1 MAKDIVF
8 DTNKLAA
15 GVEKLANAVK
25 ITMGP
30 KGRTVVIDKS
40 YGAPVATKDGVTVAK
55 AVSLKDPA
63 ENIGARMIQEVAK
76 KAGDDAG
83 DGTTTATVLAQKIVR
98 EGRRVIAAGMN
109 PMDIKRGIDIATGA
123 VVADIE
129 SHARPVK
136 NTSEIAQVATI
147 SANGDADIGKKIAD
161 AMERVGQEGVIT
173 VEEAKGLETEID
185 VVEGMQFDQG
195 FMSPYFV
202 SNSEKMLAE
211 LDNAAVL
218 VSEKKITGLQALLP
232 ILEPIAQQARPLLII
247 AEDVESEALATLVL
261 NRLRGGLKV
270 CAVKAPGFG
279 DRRKAMLQDIAI
291 VTGATVISDDM
302 GMTFDNI
309 TPAVLGSAK
318 RIVVDKSSTLI
329 VGGAGDK
336 GAISA
341 RADEIRKQIKEST
354 SDYDREKLAERLAKL
369 VGGVAVIH
377 VGGMTEVEV
386 KEKKDRVDDAL
397 AATRAAVADG
407 IVAGGGV
414 ALIRAVSSLEK
425 IKGANTDQNVGIDIV
440 RRAIVAPCAQ
450 IAENAGTSGEIV
462 VGKVSESKDYN
473 FGYNAQTGEYV
484 DMMKAGIIDPAKVV
498 KTAIMAAASTAGVL
512 LTTGAVM
519 SEIPEE
525 KSSTP
530 QMPGGMPG
538 MM

>member
-8 DTNKLAA
+8 DTDKLAA
-15 GVEKLANAVK
+15 GVDKLANAVK

-109 PMDIKRGIDIATGA
+109 PMDIKRGIDLATGA

-136 NTSEIAQVATI
+136 NASEIAQVATI

-232 ILEPIAQQARPLLII
+232 ILEPIAQQGRPLLII

-279 DRRKAMLQDIAI
+279 DRRKAMLADIAI

-336 GAISA
+336 GTISA
-341 RADEIRKQIKEST
+341 RADEIRKQIKDAT
-354 SDYDREKLAERLAKL
+354 SDYDREKLSERLAKL

-397 AATRAAVADG
+397 AATRAAVAEG

-414 ALIRAVSSLEK
+414 ALVRAVSALAHV
-425 IKGANTDQNVGIDIV
+425 KGENTDQNVGIDIV

-450 IAENAGTSGEIV
+450 IAENAGVSGEIV
-462 VGKVSESKDYN
+462 VGKVSDAKEYN

-484 DMMKAGIIDPAKVV
+484 DMLKSGIIDPAKVV

-512 LTTGAVM
+512 LTTGVVM

-525 KSSTP
+525 KQSAP